1 MEQEVEAKVVP
12 EEVAME
18 VLEEVRMEIHCKM
31 SNHRKASS
39 THTLLTMEVV
49 VPHTILCT
57 LHKIR
62 NLRNAATHTLLTSQM
77 ALLHTIL
84 RIFLWLLVRHAR
96 LLVRNLILLQL
107 RRTVHMLRNSCSAAI
122 RICEAMQLAPFHT
135 NLCILL
141 WLLRPAQDLSLS
153 RFEP

>member
-1 MEQEVEAKVVP
+1 VEQEVEAKVVP

-18 VLEEVRMEIHCKM
+18 VMEEVRMEIHCKM

-39 THTLLTMEVV
+39 THTLLTMELV
-49 VPHTILCT
+49 VPHTILCK

-62 NLRNAATHTLLTSQM
+62 NPCNAATHTLPTRKM

-84 RIFLWLLVRHAR
+84 RIFLWLLVRHVH

-107 RRTVHMLRNSCSAAI
+107 RRTVHMMRNSYSAAI

-141 WLLRPAQDLSLS
+141 
-153 RFEP
+153 

>member
-1 MEQEVEAKVVP
+1 VEREVEAKVVL

-18 VLEEVRMEIHCKM
+18 ALEEVRMEFHCKM

-39 THTLLTMEVV
+39 THTLLTMELVA
-49 VPHTILCT
+49 PRTILCT

-62 NLRNAATHTLLTSQM
+62 NPCNAATHTLLTSQL

-84 RIFLWLLVRHAR
+84 HNFLWLLARHVH

-107 RRTVHMLRNSCSAAI
+107 RTTLHMLCNSYSAEI
-122 RICEAMQLAPFHT
+122 RICEAMKLAPFRT
-135 NLCILL
+135 TLCILL
-141 WLLRPAQDLSLS
+141 
-153 RFEP
+153 

>member
-1 MEQEVEAKVVP
+1 VEQEVEAKVVP

-18 VLEEVRMEIHCKM
+18 MMEEVRMEIHCKM

-39 THTLLTMEVV
+39 THTLLTMQLV
-49 VPHTILCT
+49 VPHTILCI

-62 NLRNAATHTLLTSQM
+62 NPCNAATHTLLTSQM
-77 ALLHTIL
+77 ALPHTIL
-84 RIFLWLLVRHAR
+84 RIFLWLLVRHVH

-107 RRTVHMLRNSCSAAI
+107 RRTPHMMRNSYSAAI

-135 NLCILL
+135 NLCIL
-141 WLLRPAQDLSLS
+141 Q
-153 RFEP
+153 